1 MGWRVDAMFAPLVEV
16 LSYIKAGRLKALAV
30 TTPERSFAL
39 PDVPAASEVFPGF
52 EISLWNGIL
61 VPAGTP
67 AERVGILNQAVRKA
81 ITSTQAQQVLHDQGS
96 VPGANTP
103 DEMRT
108 QLASEKKKDRKST
121 RLNTRQSCADRIL

>member
-30 TTPERSFAL
+30 TTPDRSFAL
-39 PDVPAASEVFPGF
+39 PDVPAVSEVFPGF

-81 ITSTQAQQVLHDQGS
+81 IDSAQARQVLHDQGRS
-96 VPGANTP
+96 EEQTS
-103 DEMRT
+103 ELQSLMRISY
-108 QLASEKKKDRKST
+108 AVF
-121 RLNTRQSCADRIL
+121 C